1 MAYLWI
7 VTVLWAF
14 SFSLIGV
21 YLAGQVDSYFAVFS
35 RIFLACLVFLP
46 VIAWRRVPLGLAL
59 TLMAIGGIELGAMY
73 LFFYNAFIFLTVPE
87 VLLFTVFTPIYITL
101 LDDLLRRRLTL
112 WYLATAV
119 LAVIGAAM
127 IRYNPLSQ
135 DFVVGFF
142 LVQGA
147 NLCFASGQV
156 AYKHLIRKRRQN
168 ETTPLPQHA
177 AFGFFYLGAMVVSLA
192 GLLVWGDF
200 SQLPTNMVQWGVL
213 LWLGVAA
220 SAIGYFL
227 WNKGATLVDAGALAI
242 MNNAL
247 VPAGLLVNLLIWN
260 RDVNL
265 IRLFSGGALI
275 LLSLWFNESWVKPR
289 VESRI
294 NCREGSAGAPLSI
307 S

>member
-7 VTVLWAF
+7 VTALWAF

-46 VIAWRRVPLGLAL
+46 VIAWRRVPPGLAVK
-59 TLMAIGGIELGAMY
+59 LMAIGGIQLGVMY

-101 LDDLLRRRLTL
+101 LYDLFRRRFTV
-112 WYLATAV
+112 WYLATAA
-119 LAVIGAAM
+119 LAVFGAGM

-135 DFVVGFF
+135 SFLIGFF

-147 NLCFASGQV
+147 NICFALGQV
-156 AYKHLIRKRRQN
+156 AYKHLIERRQKTN
-168 ETTPLPQHA
+168 QENPPQYA
-177 AFGFFYLGAMVVSLA
+177 VFGFFYMGALVASFI
-192 GLLVWGDF
+192 GLLIWGDLDK
-200 SQLPTNMVQWGVL
+200 LPTTGMQWGIL
-213 LWLGVAA
+213 LWLGIA
-220 SAIGYFL
+220 SSGLGYFL
-227 WNKGATLVDAGALAI
+227 WNKGATIVDSGALAI

-260 RDVNL
+260 QDVDVL
-265 IRLFSGGALI
+265 RLFSGGALI
-275 LLSLWFNESWVKPR
+275 LAALWFNESRVKPR
-289 VESRI
+289 VE
-294 NCREGSAGAPLSI
+294 GVTVD
-307 S
+307 

>member
-46 VIAWRRVPLGLAL
+46 VIAWRRVPFGLAVK
-59 TLMAIGGIELGAMY
+59 LMAIGGIQLGAMY
-73 LFFYNAFIFLTVPE
+73 LFFYNAFTFLTVPE
-87 VLLFTVFTPIYITL
+87 VLLFTVFTPVYITL
-101 LDDLLRRRLTL
+101 LYDLLRRRFTP
-112 WYLATAV
+112 WYLVTAV
-119 LAVIGAAM
+119 LAVIGAAL

-147 NLCFASGQV
+147 NICFALGQV
-156 AYKHLIRKRRQN
+156 AYKDLIQKLRQN
-168 ETTPLPQHA
+168 KATPLPQHA
-177 AFGFFYLGAMVVSLA
+177 AFGFFYMGALVVSLA
-192 GLLVWGDF
+192 GLLIWGDL
-200 SQLPTNMVQWGVL
+200 SQLPTTPVQWGVL
-213 LWLGVAA
+213 LWLGIAA

-227 WNKGATLVDAGALAI
+227 WNKGATAVDAGALAI
-242 MNNAL
+242 MNNTL

-265 IRLFSGGALI
+265 IRLSAGGALI
-275 LLSLWFNESWVKPR
+275 LLSLWFNESRVKPR
-289 VESRI
+289 VEYRL
-294 NCREGSAGAPLSI
+294 NCREGATNEQG
-307 S
+307 

>member
-46 VIAWRRVPLGLAL
+46 VIAWRRVPTGLAVK
-59 TLMAIGGIELGAMY
+59 LMAIGGIQVGVMY

-87 VLLFTVFTPIYITL
+87 VLLFTVFTPLYITL
-101 LDDLLRRRLTL
+101 LYDLFRRRFTL
-112 WYLATAV
+112 WYLVTAV

-147 NLCFASGQV
+147 NICFALGQV
-156 AYKHLIRKRRQN
+156 AYKHLIEKQWQN
-168 ETTPLPQHA
+168 KATPIPQHA
-177 AFGFFYLGAMVVSLA
+177 IFGFFYLGAMAVSLF
-192 GLLVWGDF
+192 GFLVWGDF
-200 SQLPTNMVQWGVL
+200 SQLPTTPVQWGVL
-213 LWLGVAA
+213 LWLGIAA

-265 IRLFSGGALI
+265 IRLCAGGALI
-275 LLSLWFNESWVKPR
+275 LLSLWFNESWVKPQM
-289 VESRI
+289 EYRI
-294 NCREGSAGAPLSI
+294 KRREGRAGTPL
-307 S
+307 